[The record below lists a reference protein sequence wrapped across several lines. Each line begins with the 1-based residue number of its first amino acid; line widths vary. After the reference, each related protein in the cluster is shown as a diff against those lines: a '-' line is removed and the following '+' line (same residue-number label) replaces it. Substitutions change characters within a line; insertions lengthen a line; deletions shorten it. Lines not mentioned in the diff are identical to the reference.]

1 MDGKHLLGHKT
12 RIGHESRMTRALLVR
27 VQRECFVGA
36 TRRPTYIV
44 QDIEDARSSLG
55 MDQIQNI
62 LVLGEIDEGPWD
74 SLAIVFFLLVAQ
86 DESVELLLQR
96 LVAKVDA

>member
-1 MDGKHLLGHKT
+1 
-12 RIGHESRMTRALLVR
+12 
-27 VQRECFVGA
+27 
-36 TRRPTYIV
+36 
-44 QDIEDARSSLG
+44 

-62 LVLGEIDEGPWD
+62 LILGELDEGPWD

-96 LVAKVDA
+96 LVAVIYA

>member
-1 MDGKHLLGHKT
+1 
-12 RIGHESRMTRALLVR
+12 MTDT
-27 VQRECFVGA
+27 Q
-36 TRRPTYIV
+36 
-44 QDIEDARSSLG
+44 SSLG

-62 LVLGEIDEGPWD
+62 LVLGELDEGPWD

-96 LVAKVDA
+96 LVAVIYA